1 MSFSRPSY
9 PEKLVRPTLLALT
22 TLVKLPERAS
32 VTFSSARRTEN
43 QISLSLFFL
52 ASQGTVKVRCKLSHF
67 SACRSQHLA
76 VATLRFHLNRAS
88 IGSPPIEEGKLSI
101 SLFVPFRA
109 VFGKTISR
117 WFLNRFV
124 KMPELMR
131 KYTAPTWREV
141 RLRHVTGRCQ
151 WPFYQ

>member
-1 MSFSRPSY
+1 MSSLSFQFMPSSGRNELLSPTY

-43 QISLSLFFL
+43 QISLSLFLSL
-52 ASQGTVKVRCKLSHF
+52 ARHCEGPLQTFTF

-76 VATLRFHLNRAS
+76 IATLRFHLNRAS
-88 IGSPPIEEGKLSI
+88 IGRPPIKEGKLSI
-101 SLFVPFRA
+101 SLFFSFRA

-124 KMPELMR
+124 K
-131 KYTAPTWREV
+131 
-141 RLRHVTGRCQ
+141 GRN
-151 WPFYQ
+151 